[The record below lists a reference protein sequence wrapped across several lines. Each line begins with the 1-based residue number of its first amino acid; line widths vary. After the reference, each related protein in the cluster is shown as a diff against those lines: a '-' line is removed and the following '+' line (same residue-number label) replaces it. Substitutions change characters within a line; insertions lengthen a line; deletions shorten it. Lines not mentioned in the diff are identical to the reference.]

1 MPRTRLITL
10 AAGVAL
16 ASLALA
22 GCASDAG
29 SGEAEEAAYVTPG
42 KLTIATGDIAYYP
55 YVIDDDPTSGEGFEA
70 AVAYAIA
77 HELGFAE
84 DDVEWVR
91 TSFEAAIAPGPKNF
105 DFNIQQYTITEE
117 RAQAVD
123 FSSPYYAAS
132 QAIVAVEGGP
142 ADGVDSIDGLK
153 DIVIGAMAGSTSAQ
167 TLEEVV
173 QPTTAPQLFGSNEDV
188 VAALNAGQ
196 IDAFVIDLPTAYLAT
211 AMYIEDSFIV
221 GELPAGGI
229 PDEWGVVLSKDSP
242 LTDDVTAAIDEL
254 RENGTLAEITDEWLG
269 AGQGVTLLQ

>member
-77 HELGFAE
+77 DELGFAE

-254 RENGTLAEITDEWLG
+254 RERGTLAEITDEWLG